1 MLAMFTTFLDFF
13 GDPNRG
19 ADRIGDVGRRE
30 VGIGDRF
37 LGPGEARTIMIVS
50 ADPRL
55 CPGAL
60 PRRLRLLDLIRLA
73 RPHAQNPNLTQVA
86 LVPTLKT
93 LKTRF

>member
-37 LGPGEARTIMIVS
+37 LGHGEVRTIMIVTADRRQARTIVPGS
-50 ADPRL
+50 APAAFA
-55 CPGAL
+55 P
-60 PRRLRLLDLIRLA
+60 A
-73 RPHAQNPNLTQVA
+73 RPDPAGSATCSEP
-86 LVPTLKT
+86 
-93 LKTRF
+93 